1 MIKNAEI
8 YFKLTFFFNDKC
20 ASVVWLQQEPGDTA
34 TEILNTIKYVR
45 PGNGYVPNFP
55 MFAKVGVNGE
65 DEHPLFTYLKVSQ
78 WHVKYK
84 S

>member
-1 MIKNAEI
+1 M
-8 YFKLTFFFNDKC
+8 Y

-65 DEHPLFTYLKVSQ
+65 DEHPLFTYLKVRSIQ
-78 WHVKYK
+78 CKT
-84 S
+84 